1 MTFKTPPGINEA
13 NKVERQFKCKRLL
26 DATNEKYNK
35 ENSLFHFA
43 TTLSGNQKPGF
54 FSQKFPLTKRVG
66 VAAMA
71 ITFKTNL

>member
-1 MTFKTPPGINEA
+1 MTFKTPPGINEQSW
-13 NKVERQFKCKRLL
+13 KTVQMQKLL

-43 TTLSGNQKPGF
+43 TTLSGNQKPGL
-54 FSQKFPLTKRVG
+54 FSQKFPLTKQVG